1 MVSVRKSHQISEINF
16 EQWLSSLELSE
27 QKNQALEKLWQ
38 QVSDFYVDQQE
49 CQTKSLE
56 MVEILASL
64 NLDRDSLCAAFLL
77 PLYEYQ

>member
-49 CQTKSLE
+49 CQTKF
-56 MVEILASL
+56 M
-64 NLDRDSLCAAFLL
+64 
-77 PLYEYQ
+77 